1 MNKIDWEQLKLE
13 AKERE
18 RLSVKEDK
26 WTSRIVK
33 IILIILAISIISVVG
48 GGYWYFKQSLSPVN
62 PNNKTTVEVMVPI
75 GSTSRDIA
83 DILKKNGII
92 KNADIFRYYMRSKN
106 VSDLKAGTY
115 EFNQAMDVDAVI
127 KQLES
132 GGKPIQEDVDTKI
145 TVIEGMQLKEIAE
158 LVAKNTPITAETFMS
173 VVNDEAFIKT
183 LINKYPSLLKGILE
197 VEGLR
202 YRLEGYLFP
211 ATYDYVAGMTAQ
223 EIITKM
229 VEAAN
234 SRYQQVRKLV
244 DEHWLTYHQIL
255 SLASIVEREG
265 VTTEDRKLI
274 AAVFFNRM
282 EAGMALQ
289 SDITVL
295 YALDKHKEFVTY
307 DDLEVDSPYNLY
319 KNKGI
324 TPGPVNS
331 PSLDAIKAVLEPTW
345 NEYYYF
351 VADLDT
357 GDIYYSS
364 TLEEHEALVE
374 KYVNKR
380 QSRRNESGES
390 TTSQET
396 TNESEAVDETAE

>member
-1 MNKIDWEQLKLE
+1 MNKLDWEKLKLE

-18 RLSVKEDK
+18 QLSLKEDK

-33 IILIILAISIISVVG
+33 IILLGLTLVFLIGVSG
-48 GGYWYFKQSLSPVN
+48 TYWYFKQSLSPVD
-62 PNNKTTVEVMVPI
+62 PNNQNTLEVVVPI

-83 DILKKNGII
+83 ELLKQNGII

-106 VSDLKAGTY
+106 VSDLQAGTY
-115 EFNQAMDVDAVI
+115 EFSQSMDVDAVI
-127 KQLES
+127 KQLQA

-145 TVIEGMQLKEIAE
+145 TIIEGMQLKEIAE
-158 LVAKNTPITAETFMS
+158 LVAKNTSISAETFMS

-183 LINKYPSLLKGILE
+183 LINKYPSLFKGLLE

-211 ATYDYVAGMTAQ
+211 ATYDYVAGMSA
-223 EIITKM
+223 EELITKM
-229 VEAAN
+229 VDAAN
-234 SRYQQVRKLV
+234 IRYQQVRELV
-244 DEHWLTYHQIL
+244 DAHWLTYHQLL

-274 AAVFFNRM
+274 AGVFFNRM

-307 DDLEVDSPYNLY
+307 DDLEVNSPYNLY
-319 KNKGI
+319 QNTGI

-331 PSLDAIKAVLEPTW
+331 PSLDAIMAVLEPTW
-345 NEYYYF
+345 SEYYYF

-380 QSRRNESGES
+380 QEQLN
-390 TTSQET
+390 ET
-396 TNESEAVDETAE
+396 TVSDDTENEAVDESAE

>member
-1 MNKIDWEQLKLE
+1 MNKLDWEKLKLE

-18 RLSVKEDK
+18 QLSLKEDK

-33 IILIILAISIISVVG
+33 IILLGLTLVFLIGVSG
-48 GGYWYFKQSLSPVN
+48 TYWYFKQSLSPVD
-62 PNNKTTVEVMVPI
+62 PNNQNTLEVVVPI

-83 DILKKNGII
+83 ELLKQNGII

-106 VSDLKAGTY
+106 VSDLQAGTY
-115 EFNQAMDVDAVI
+115 EFSQSMNVDAVI
-127 KQLES
+127 KQLQA

-158 LVAKNTPITAETFMS
+158 LVAKNTSISAETFMS

-183 LINKYPSLLKGILE
+183 LINKYPSLFKGLLE

-211 ATYDYVAGMTAQ
+211 ATYDYVAGMSA
-223 EIITKM
+223 EELITKM
-229 VEAAN
+229 VDAAN
-234 SRYQQVRKLV
+234 IRYQQVRELV
-244 DEHWLTYHQIL
+244 DAHWLTYHQLL

-274 AAVFFNRM
+274 AGVFFNRM

-307 DDLEVDSPYNLY
+307 DDLEVNSPYNLY
-319 KNKGI
+319 QNTGI

-331 PSLDAIKAVLEPTW
+331 PSLDAIMAVLEPIW
-345 NEYYYF
+345 SEYYYF

-380 QSRRNESGES
+380 QEKLN
-390 TTSQET
+390 ET
-396 TNESEAVDETAE
+396 TVSDDTENEAVDESAE

>member
-1 MNKIDWEQLKLE
+1 MNKLDWEKLKLE

-18 RLSVKEDK
+18 QLSLKEDK

-33 IILIILAISIISVVG
+33 IILLGLTLVFLIGVSG
-48 GGYWYFKQSLSPVN
+48 TYWYFKQSLSPVD
-62 PNNKTTVEVMVPI
+62 PNNQNTLEVVVPI

-83 DILKKNGII
+83 ELLKQNGII

-106 VSDLKAGTY
+106 VSDLQAGTY
-115 EFNQAMDVDAVI
+115 EFSQSMDVDAVI
-127 KQLES
+127 KQLQA

-158 LVAKNTPITAETFMS
+158 LVAKHTSISAETFMS

-183 LINKYPSLLKGILE
+183 LINKYPSLFKGLLE

-211 ATYDYVAGMTAQ
+211 ATYDYVAGMSA
-223 EIITKM
+223 EELITKM
-229 VEAAN
+229 VDAAN
-234 SRYQQVRKLV
+234 IRYQQVRELV
-244 DEHWLTYHQIL
+244 DAHWLTYHQLL

-274 AAVFFNRM
+274 AGVFFNRM

-307 DDLEVDSPYNLY
+307 DDLEVNSPYNLY
-319 KNKGI
+319 QNTGI

-331 PSLDAIKAVLEPTW
+331 PSLDAIMAVLEPTW
-345 NEYYYF
+345 SEYYYF

-380 QSRRNESGES
+380 QEQLN
-390 TTSQET
+390 ET
-396 TNESEAVDETAE
+396 TVSDDTENEAVDESAE